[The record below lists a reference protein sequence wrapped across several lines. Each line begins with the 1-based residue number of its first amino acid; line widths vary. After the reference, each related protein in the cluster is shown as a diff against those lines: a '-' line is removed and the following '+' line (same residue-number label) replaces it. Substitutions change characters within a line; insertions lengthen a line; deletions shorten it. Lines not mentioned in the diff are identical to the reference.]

1 MSVLPLKSYLI
12 VKKAKG
18 RLIRLPKITAMTPAT
33 RLFRKDS
40 LKSARSKKLM
50 KWLRERELPSVKAT

>member
-1 MSVLPLKSYLI
+1 MSVLALKSYLI

-18 RLIRLPKITAMTPAT
+18 RLIRLPKITAMTPAM
-33 RLFRKDS
+33 RLFKKDS

-50 KWLRERELPSVKAT
+50 KWLRERVPPSVKAT